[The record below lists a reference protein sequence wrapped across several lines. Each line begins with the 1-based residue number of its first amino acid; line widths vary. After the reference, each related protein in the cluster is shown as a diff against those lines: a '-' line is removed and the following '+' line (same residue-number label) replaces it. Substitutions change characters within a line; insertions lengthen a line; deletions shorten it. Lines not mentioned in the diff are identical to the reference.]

1 MELRHLRYFVAVAAE
16 GSLTRAAERLHL
28 TQPSLSRQMR
38 QLERDIGTELFE
50 RTVNGTGLTA
60 AGSAL
65 HRHALLLLRLAGAS
79 RDLALSASGQGG
91 EVVQFG
97 IPPGV
102 PDEWLLGVLASLETH
117 VPRAAITLTET
128 SSVNQLRMIREGH
141 LDLGLVREPPSGRL
155 RGKRLFEVPFGIAV
169 RPDHRLAGNTVC
181 RVNELDRVRILAHS
195 REQVSTVDDR
205 LILAAHDAGITPL
218 WQFAQF
224 SEHALACAAAVKAE
238 AAVLIEYS
246 ARRLLP
252 GWPWIPLTEPDIQL
266 VTWVAWDSEART
278 IVEDA
283 VRVIENCGHP

>member
-1 MELRHLRYFVAVAAE
+1 VELRHLRYFVAVAAE

-38 QLERDIGTELFE
+38 QLERDVGTELFE
-50 RTVNGTGLTA
+50 RTVSGTGLTA

-91 EVVQFG
+91 EVVQLG

-102 PDEWLLGVLASLETH
+102 PDEWLLGILASLETH

-155 RGKRLFEVPFGIAV
+155 RGRRLFDVPFGIAV
-169 RPDHRLAGNTVC
+169 RPDHPLAANSVC
-181 RVNELDRVRILAHS
+181 RVHELDKVRVLAHS
-195 REQVSTVDDR
+195 RE
-205 LILAAHDAGITPL
+205 
-218 WQFAQF
+218 QFAQF

-252 GWPWIPLTEPDIQL
+252 GWPWIPLTEPNIQL

-283 VRVIENCGHP
+283 VQVIENCGPP